1 MDIKQI
7 IKNQL
12 PQPLEQI
19 NIIQPKQLH
28 QVLRVSYSDIVNS
41 IGLKQFTLT
50 RQSTTSE
57 TSVQNFHQVKQ
68 QISKHDCLCKIKQ
81 LSAGITQLFQMIELC
96 EEAEIN
102 VDVKLYKLQQNNIRI
117 IKFIHSRSKAKQQQL
132 QQQLQ

>member
-7 IKNQL
+7 IKNQI
-12 PQPLEQI
+12 PKPLEQI
-19 NIIQPKQLH
+19 NIISPKQQH

-41 IGLKQFTLT
+41 IGLKQFTVT
-50 RQSTTSE
+50 RQSTSE
-57 TSVQNFHQVKQ
+57 TSVQNFQQVKKQ
-68 QISKHDCLCKIKQ
+68 VSKHDCFCKIKQ

-117 IKFIHSRSKAKQQQL
+117 IKFIHGRSRAKQQQL
-132 QQQLQ
+132 Q

>member
-7 IKNQL
+7 IKNQI

-19 NIIQPKQLH
+19 NIITPKQQH

-41 IGLKQFTLT
+41 IGQGRKFTIT
-50 RQSTTSE
+50 RQSTSE

-68 QISKHDCLCKIKQ
+68 QISKQHCLCKIKQ
-81 LSAGITQLFQMIELC
+81 LSAGINQLFQMIELC

-117 IKFIHSRSKAKQQQL
+117 IKFIHGRSRAKQQQL
-132 QQQLQ
+132 Q